1 MTLIILGR
9 AARECAVFQVFAAM
23 SERRTAAA
31 DTGVVKCVST
41 VTEEAQRRIRFRLG
55 LMALAAGRDPIRVV

>member
-1 MTLIILGR
+1 
-9 AARECAVFQVFAAM
+9 M